1 MKLKRFTTQLVA
13 AGLIA
18 APLMAN
24 AAGLGKLSVTS
35 ALGQPLA
42 AEIELFA
49 ADKAELD
56 SLSASLASDQA
67 FRDARVEFAP
77 VLSSLRF
84 TVVKKPNGKAVLKV
98 TSSRPVNDPFVD
110 MLIELNWASG
120 RLVREYTML
129 LDPPGTAVAQTV
141 APVVVAPEPAPSP
154 VTAAPEPAPFP
165 VTAAPE
171 PAPSPV
177 TAAPEPAPSP
187 ATAAPEPA
195 SAYALAPESAPE
207 AAPAPVPEAAPE
219 TPPATESAAEAPKA
233 QPEAAVAAPSTATS
247 SAPQP
252 APAPQADAA
261 ASDQVA
267 VKRGDTL
274 SHIAS
279 RVRPDAVSLEQTLVG
294 LYRENPH
301 AFEGN
306 INRLKAGKSLN
317 VPSAEKVAAIS
328 QQDAVR
334 ELKLQS
340 ADWRAYRQKL
350 AAAVSAAPEAQ
361 PTSGQASSGTIT
373 PKVEDRAEPA
383 AASQQDVLKL
393 SKVTPPAAAQ
403 AKPAENL
410 AAQEQEEDATAREKS
425 LQESGQRV
433 AMLEKQIEDME
444 KLAELKQETEA
455 PAAAADEPAPA
466 APAEAPAAPEPAVA
480 EAEPAAPTVAAP
492 QASPAPA
499 DNWYD
504 PILAD
509 PLYWGGGLAAL
520 GLGGVLWWMMA
531 GGSRRRKTSI
541 ELEDSLM
548 SPGEAR
554 PVNAAGAASG
564 GSVNTGDSSFLTDFS
579 QAGLGTID
587 THDVDPIAEAEVY
600 MAYGR
605 DAQAEEILKE
615 AIGKNPDRHEI
626 RVKLLEIYAA
636 RRNAAAFGAAAGEL
650 YAALGSKSSPLWDKA
665 CEMGRSIDPTNPL
678 YGSAESGASPAATVA
693 ATAAVAGGAVAF
705 ADEPI
710 VPRSL
715 AVASP
720 AAQAIAKL
728 DSVPAPAPVLESVAA
743 NSPLDFETAG
753 DVLDFDSF
761 PAVAP
766 AAKSA
771 AEPAADLREP
781 DTHGLKF
788 ELPDLDIP
796 AGMNSDLTQDLGL
809 GDSGADSKYDFSG
822 FDLDLGGADGGELDE
837 VGTKLDLARAYV
849 EMGDKEGAREILNEV
864 LAEGNASQKADAKG
878 MMSSLG

>member
-56 SLSASLASDQA
+56 SLSATLASDQA

-141 APVVVAPEPAPSP
+141 APVVVAPLPEPVPAPAT
-154 VTAAPEPAPFP
+154 TAAPEPA
-165 VTAAPE
+165 A
-171 PAPSPV
+171 
-177 TAAPEPAPSP
+177 
-187 ATAAPEPA
+187 
-195 SAYALAPESAPE
+195 AYALAPESAPE
-207 AAPAPVPEAAPE
+207 AAPTPALEAAPDAQ
-219 TPPATESAAEAPKA
+219 PAAESAAEAPKA
-233 QPEAAVAAPSTATS
+233 QAAAESAPEPAPQAQDTPEPEVATPPSSATS
-247 SAPQP
+247 SAPQS
-252 APAPQADAA
+252 APVPREEAA
-261 ASDQVA
+261 ATDRVA
-267 VKRGDTL
+267 VKGGDTL

-294 LYRENPH
+294 LYRENPQ

-306 INRLKAGKSLN
+306 INRLKAGKTLN

-328 QQDAVR
+328 QQEAVR

-350 AAAVSAAPEAQ
+350 AAAVSAAPQAQ
-361 PTSGQASSGTIT
+361 PTSGQASSGKIT
-373 PKVEDRAEPA
+373 PKVEDRAEPVA
-383 AASQQDVLKL
+383 DAQQDVLKL
-393 SKVTPPAAAQ
+393 SKVTPAAATQ
-403 AKPAENL
+403 AAKPAENL
-410 AAQEQEEDATAREKS
+410 AAQEQEEDATARAKS

-433 AMLEKQIEDME
+433 AMLEKQIEDIE
-444 KLAELKQETEA
+444 KLAELKEEKQGEA
-455 PAAAADEPAPA
+455 PAPAADEPASGPA
-466 APAEAPAAPEPAVA
+466 AEGPAAPEP
-480 EAEPAAPTVAAP
+480 ELAAPAMEAP

-531 GGSRRRKTSI
+531 GSRRRKTGI

-548 SPGEAR
+548 SSGEVR
-554 PVNAAGAASG
+554 PANAGGAASG

-636 RRNAAAFGAAAGEL
+636 RRSAAAFGAAAGEL
-650 YAALGSKSSPLWDKA
+650 YAALGSKPGPLWDKV

-678 YGSAESGASPAATVA
+678 YGSVEAGASPAATVA

-710 VPRSL
+710 VPKSL
-715 AVASP
+715 AAVSP
-720 AAQAIAKL
+720 AAQAITRL
-728 DSVPAPAPVLESVAA
+728 ESAPAPVLESVSG

-753 DVLDFDSF
+753 DVLDFDTL
-761 PAVAP
+761 PAGTPAP
-766 AAKSA
+766 AAD
-771 AEPAADLREP
+771 PREI
-781 DTHGLKF
+781 DTQGLKF
-788 ELPDLDIP
+788 ELPDLDIG
-796 AGMNSDLTQDLGL
+796 AATGSDLKLDLGL
-809 GDSGADSKYDFSG
+809 EADSAAGGKYDFSG
-822 FDLDLGGADGGELDE
+822 FDLDLGGAAGGELDE